1 MLPSSVS
8 PTPLPIFVQG
18 EKPSD
23 YLNSSEPTLNAA
35 FVTQSDRTTIVDWMY
50 SVVDDFRLDF
60 ETVARAMGM
69 VDRFF
74 SKPSRSA
81 QGTLRDRKQFQLVA
95 IAALSLCLKTDG
107 KITPGSEV
115 LARVCVS
122 RTLYTIEEIEDAE
135 LKIHQGLAS
144 GRQAPTSLQMARHF
158 LSSAFPGVISLEES
172 RWSCILENV
181 QFQLEYAVRDYY
193 FSLQWPRTV
202 AMAAI
207 LNALDEVTGQ
217 DRQVMCRIFPAVVNE
232 HFPSRTEV
240 TDLLAA
246 KNRLREVMERD
257 ALADEDT
264 LDVSKEIMQACE
276 QAWWMQA
283 CEQAW

>member
-1 MLPSSVS
+1 
-8 PTPLPIFVQG
+8 
-18 EKPSD
+18 
-23 YLNSSEPTLNAA
+23 
-35 FVTQSDRTTIVDWMY
+35 MY
-50 SVVDDFRLDF
+50 SVVDGCRLDF

-69 VDRFF
+69 VDRFL

-81 QGTLRDRKQFQLVA
+81 RRTLRDRKQFQLVA

-115 LARVCVS
+115 LARVC
-122 RTLYTIEEIEDAE
+122 RTLYSIEEIEDAE
-135 LKIHQGLAS
+135 LKIHEGLAS

-158 LSSAFPGVISLEES
+158 LSSTFPGVISLEES
-172 RWSCILENV
+172 RWSCILDDV

-232 HFPSRTEV
+232 HFPSHTEV
-240 TDLLAA
+240 KDLTAA
-246 KNRLREVMERD
+246 KDRLREVMERD
-257 ALADEDT
+257 TLADEDSFV
-264 LDVSKEIMQACE
+264 VSQEIIQACQ
-276 QAWWMQA
+276 QAW
-283 CEQAW
+283 